1 MKKNFSVI
9 KTLALLFTA
18 GAIVT
23 ACTNDELVEPSQ
35 TAKTYTLTVNA
46 VSAGANGTT
55 RALSLDGKTLNAAWA
70 TDESVYVTY
79 EGGSALQGT
88 LHPSSNGTSTIL
100 KGSLNSWIQVGNKL
114 SLTYPCETI
123 NYRGQVGTL
132 EDISARYS
140 FATATAT
147 VTSINSAEG
156 KMVADNGEGGPV
168 IFENRQAIVKFS
180 LVDKATGEALSASKL
195 FVKVDNEEYDV
206 TPEAPA
212 SELFVAIPGISGKDV
227 TLNATVGDDAYT
239 YEQKGVTF
247 ENSRYYAVTVKMTKA
262 VAPNPEDDAYRTPLT
277 FEAKEPNSKLE
288 IRFVGLSGAS
298 PIEYSIDGVTW
309 NTYYFGEDIILE
321 HVGDKVSLRGE
332 KAWTHN
338 NAYFSINS
346 GALYFYG
353 NIMSLL
359 SSTDFATATEFPNYG
374 KFSGMFRECYRLYN
388 HPEKKLVLPATKLT
402 AGCYGEMFRGCTN
415 LTEAPELPATTLGNY
430 CYSKMFINCTSLT
443 KAPKLPATTLV
454 TRCYE
459 YMFSACSNLTEAP
472 ELPATTLVDDC
483 YSGMFQNCTSLTK
496 APELPATTLAESCY
510 SGMFRE
516 CTSLTEAPE
525 LPATTL
531 ANYCYSS
538 MFSDCYNLTE
548 APELPATTL
557 ALNCYVNMFQNCTN
571 LTKAPEL
578 PATTLAGRCYSGM
591 FQNCTS
597 LTKAPELPATTLA
610 GLCYDSMFQN
620 CTSLTEAPELP
631 ATTLANYCY
640 SSMFSDCYNLTEAP
654 ELPATTL
661 ANGCYN
667 HMFYKCGNL
676 TEAPEL
682 PATTL
687 ANDCYTSMFYRCS
700 KLNKVKCLAQYN
712 INWQT
717 TGSWLAD
724 VAATGTFT
732 KAAGVEWP
740 SGGSGIPEGWTV
752 VEE

>member
-9 KTLALLFTA
+9 KTLALLLTA

-147 VTSINSAEG
+147 VTSINSDEG

-180 LVDKATGEALSASKL
+180 LVDKATGEALGASQL

-206 TPEAPA
+206 TPETPA

-262 VAPNPEDDAYRTPLT
+262 VAPNPEDDANRTPLT

-309 NTYYFGEDIILE
+309 NTYYFGDEIILE
-321 HVGDKVSLRGE
+321 NVGDKVSLRGE

-374 KFSGMFRECYRLYN
+374 KFKGMFRVCYRLYN
-388 HPEKKLVLPATKLT
+388 HPDKKLVLPATKLT
-402 AGCYGEMFRGCTN
+402 DGCYSQMFRGCTN

-430 CYSKMFINCTSLT
+430 CYEEMFWECTGLT

-454 TRCYE
+454 TRCYSR
-459 YMFSACSNLTEAP
+459 MFSDCTSLTEAP
-472 ELPATTLVDDC
+472 ELPATTLAQNCYSNMFSDC
-483 YSGMFQNCTSLTK
+483 YNLTE

-516 CTSLTEAPE
+516 CTSLKEAPE

-531 ANYCYSS
+531 AEACYDD
-538 MFSDCYNLTE
+538 MFI
-548 APELPATTL
+548 
-557 ALNCYVNMFQNCTN
+557 
-571 LTKAPEL
+571 
-578 PATTLAGRCYSGM
+578 G
-591 FQNCTS
+591 CTS

-700 KLNKVKCLAQYN
+700 KLNKVKCLAKYN

-717 TGSWLAD
+717 TGSWLNG